1 MMLYRLNFK
10 DWDWDR
16 KGTTTAEYKRSVN
29 CGQRLLWSSLLASFK
44 AQTVIAIEFWLF
56 HRFSTLLLQKATTA
70 SHMSANTE
78 RYTLLKPQG
87 TSVVCVKMLW
97 YHNLWF
103 SVGPMR
109 LFQSIW
115 VIIKE
120 NWHFLTACVVLCSS
134 SHQGYWERKPAC
146 GHTKPKT
153 LRVHIY
159 PI

>member
-1 MMLYRLNFK
+1 MMLCRLNFK
-10 DWDWDR
+10 DWDCDR

-29 CGQRLLWSSLLASFK
+29 CGQRLLWSSLLALFK

-56 HRFSTLLLQKATTA
+56 HRFLTLLLQKATTA
-70 SHMSANTE
+70 SYMSANTE

-97 YHNLWF
+97 YRNLWL
-103 SVGPMR
+103 SVVRCVYFNPFEYS
-109 LFQSIW
+109 LKKTDI
-115 VIIKE
+115 
-120 NWHFLTACVVLCSS
+120 FLTACVVLCSS

-153 LRVHIY
+153 LV
-159 PI
+159 